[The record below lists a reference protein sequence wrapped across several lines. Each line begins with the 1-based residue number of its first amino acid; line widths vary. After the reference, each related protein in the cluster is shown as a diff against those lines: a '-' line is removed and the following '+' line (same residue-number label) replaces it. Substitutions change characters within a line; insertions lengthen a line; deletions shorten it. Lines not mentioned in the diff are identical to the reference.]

1 MQDIIMI
8 GGDFKTDIR
17 SVDLEILLQPKLW
30 GELETNPDYHAID
43 AEIVEWLKKHV
54 PETYRI
60 AVESSKRKAHD
71 MILINAIKAKVL
83 FEQLDLAGLRSLQ
96 RGRFFNLTNPVYD
109 NVFSYV
115 KKSQKKHDVRP
126 ELVKIAPLSGGRIL
140 NVEAV
145 KMYSGATCVEYYLE
159 RVNEILVE
167 QPDSKYLNM
176 CKTLNLEAELLDQIR
191 RSIDEV
197 SFAPKDQSDYQ
208 TCACCFRWVRLQPSD
223 RSRIAYHGYEISKYL
238 TTRITEESC
247 KGAEYP
253 PFQVSANG
261 TIEKLKYLRGKI
273 EYYQQCLEKLDPK
286 SQDREEL
293 GQIEEYQSNIR
304 GIEFFMKYALQKIA
318 RKHPDR
324 LSEAEAI

>member
-191 RSIDEV
+191 RSVEEV
-197 SFAPKDQSDYQ
+197 VFAPKDQSDYQ
-208 TCACCFRWVRLQPSD
+208 TCACCFRWVRLQPAD
-223 RSRIAYHGYEISKYL
+223 RSRIAYHGYQLSKYSR
-238 TTRITEESC
+238 TDVAADSC
-247 KGAEYP
+247 EGAKFE
-253 PFQVSANG
+253 PFQISPKG
-261 TIEKLKYLRGKI
+261 TLVMMKKYRKQMKTAQENLS
-273 EYYQQCLEKLDPK
+273 KLDEHDF
-286 SQDREEL
+286 SRENQQAVFNL
-293 GQIEEYQSNIR
+293 KGIIR
-304 GIEFFMKYALQKIA
+304 GYEMYISMALA
-318 RKHPDR
+318 RISRTHPDY
-324 LSEAEAI
+324 LAEAEAV